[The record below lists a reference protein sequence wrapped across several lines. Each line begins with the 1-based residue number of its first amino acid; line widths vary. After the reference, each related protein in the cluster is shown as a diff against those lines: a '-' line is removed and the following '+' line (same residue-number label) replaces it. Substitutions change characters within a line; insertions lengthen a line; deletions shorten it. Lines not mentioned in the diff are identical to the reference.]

1 MKRLLLLVI
10 TSLMILTACGNGN
23 DKNSQSNNKQQEQNS
38 NNVKTVATDQEVQG
52 DNYRTILPFKESQA
66 RGVLQDNMA
75 NSYNGEDF
83 ENGLLHLSKSVFPT
97 DNFLYQ
103 DGQYLDKNTV
113 NAYLN
118 PKYSKDEIDHM
129 SESEKESKKATENLG
144 LNPSHDG
151 ETKPEKIAESSPAY
165 LSNILEQDFYDTND
179 TKGKKIKG
187 ITIGLA
193 MNSVYYYQKEKDG
206 ETYSKSLDNKEI
218 EKQGKAMAQ
227 ELLTRL
233 RANKDLKNIPIHFA
247 IYVQSSQ
254 DAITPGHF
262 IANTIVDDKQTK
274 INKWN
279 KIDEISALLPSTEAE
294 KYDKNLNNNFK
305 QFNDDLQS
313 YFSNFTQAI
322 GKVKFVDKKPNRLVI
337 DLPIEDRKS
346 VV

>member
-1 MKRLLLLVI
+1 
-10 TSLMILTACGNGN
+10 MILTACGNGN

-118 PKYSKDEIDHM
+118 PKYSKDEIDNM

-179 TKGKKIKG
+179 TKGKTIKG

-247 IYVQSSQ
+247 IYVQ
-254 DAITPGHF
+254 IF
-262 IANTIVDDKQTK
+262 ICSKA
-274 INKWN
+274 
-279 KIDEISALLPSTEAE
+279 
-294 KYDKNLNNNFK
+294 
-305 QFNDDLQS
+305 
-313 YFSNFTQAI
+313 
-322 GKVKFVDKKPNRLVI
+322 
-337 DLPIEDRKS
+337 
-346 VV
+346 